1 MSIKSLGFNEIN
13 NRAIRLRQIAM
24 GYPSQQTSAIQPAAA
39 KFLQSNPLA
48 PVIAVICDQQITS
61 EDAWAFPFW
70 LYNQLGGGSFTATS
84 IYKLG
89 QIALKNHL
97 GMYLSDKWPSGMSAD
112 DQEKYLN
119 DISSYII
126 NACHLIADQ
135 FADNPD
141 NMFKL
146 GNYNVPQ
153 VYFILRSLPGV
164 GAKKAS
170 MIARDFAMSA
180 GSWFLGLSSRLK
192 QDSRIVFKVNGK
204 HLSEVPVDVHVV
216 KVFGRMMGEFR
227 KTPQRSTFPN
237 YSPDIQNLAKLAFPD
252 FPSKLDEIL
261 WAVGR
266 EYCNEREPACDECPL
281 HDLPCEYGRG
291 KVKVVI

>member
-1 MSIKSLGFNEIN
+1 MSIKSLGFDEIN
-13 NRAIRLRQIAM
+13 NRAIKLRQIAK
-24 GYPSQQTSAIQPAAA
+24 GYPSQQSFTAQSAAD
-39 KFLQSNPLA
+39 KFLQSNSLA
-48 PVIAVICDQQITS
+48 PVIAVICDQQVTA
-61 EDAWAFPFW
+61 EDAWAFPVW
-70 LYNQLGGGSFTATS
+70 LYNQLGGGSFTAAS

-89 QIALKNHL
+89 QITVKNHL
-97 GMYLSDKWPSGMSAD
+97 DAYLRDKWPSGISAE

-119 DISSYII
+119 NVSGYII
-126 NACHLIADQ
+126 NTCRLIANQ

-153 VYFILRSLPGV
+153 VYFILRSLSGV

-180 GSWFLGLSSRLK
+180 GSWFLGLSRRLK
-192 QDSRIVFKVNGK
+192 QDLGIVFNVKGE
-204 HLSEVPVDVHVV
+204 HLSEVPVDIHVV
-216 KVFGRMMGEFR
+216 KVYGRMMGEFR

-266 EYCNEREPACDECPL
+266 EYCDERNPTCDACPL
-281 HDLPCEYGRG
+281 NNLPCEYALNR
-291 KVKVVI
+291 